1 MWNQVYSYLQGP
13 VPKMWTI
20 HTATHALKLLTELK
34 EYTDMKKNTNN
45 RHKRSWSVCISPM
58 CFQCIEYFNSS
69 IMTNGYYYIN
79 KVCQVCSSIS
89 KGNKLSAIFFYRS
102 IEYLITN
109 SLLMTIDMSSWLVS
123 IKYILMQFYA
133 WLHSTTTRPLTKIF
147 PSITYNKQV
156 IINTF

>member
-1 MWNQVYSYLQGP
+1 MYYIFKLDICINKKTKQNKTNWPNLEAEEKSCFRYVESSYLQGP
-13 VPKMWTI
+13 VPKMWMN

-58 CFQCIEYFNSS
+58 CFRCIEYFNSS

-89 KGNKLSAIFFYRS
+89 KGNKLSAIFF
-102 IEYLITN
+102 
-109 SLLMTIDMSSWLVS
+109 IDL
-123 IKYILMQFYA
+123 
-133 WLHSTTTRPLTKIF
+133 
-147 PSITYNKQV
+147 
-156 IINTF
+156 